1 MKRAARFRETGM
13 EKRKKPLNLLS
24 SLNDKLLTD
33 DYEESEMDWEGDHV
47 VGTCSKIEKP
57 YLRLTEAPDASKVRP
72 IPVLEKALARVRRAW
87 VDDQDY
93 SYCCEQLKS
102 IRQDL
107 TVQGVRDSFTVTV
120 YETHARIALE
130 KGDYTEFN
138 QCQSQLKMLYHD
150 IGGNNKAEF
159 TAYRLLYYIYTQ
171 EMTDL
176 TAALA
181 ALTKEEKEDECISHV
196 IKLRQA
202 WAEKNYVRFFSLYSS
217 APKMSGYL
225 IDWFIDR
232 ERRVALTV
240 IIKAYRVS
248 LPLEYVMTRLGFF
261 GSSAP
266 SDWAEF
272 SSHMGLIYT
281 DNNKD
286 KLDCKESMKCL
297 PLQPKPVS

>member
-1 MKRAARFRETGM
+1 MG
-13 EKRKKPLNLLS
+13 
-24 SLNDKLLTD
+24 
-33 DYEESEMDWEGDHV
+33 G
-47 VGTCSKIEKP
+47 
-57 YLRLTEAPDASKVRP
+57 
-72 IPVLEKALARVRRAW
+72 
-87 VDDQDY
+87 QDY

-138 QCQSQLKMLYHD
+138 QVGEILHCFFSLLNICDRVQCQSQLKMLYHD
-150 IGGNNKAEF
+150 IGGSNKSEF
-159 TAYRLLYYIYTQ
+159 TAYRILYYIYTQ

-181 ALTKEEKEDECISHV
+181 GLSKEEKEDECISHV

-202 WAEKNYVRFFSLYSS
+202 WVGQRTLMMIIISHVSYLQAEGNYVRLFPLYNS

-232 ERRVALTV
+232 ERRAALTV
-240 IIKAYRVS
+240 IIKA
-248 LPLEYVMTRLGFF
+248 
-261 GSSAP
+261 
-266 SDWAEF
+266 
-272 SSHMGLIYT
+272 
-281 DNNKD
+281 
-286 KLDCKESMKCL
+286 
-297 PLQPKPVS
+297 